1 MSLPDDLN
9 MPEWQRRRNAQQ
21 FGGAPVAPTFEPP
34 SDDMPMD
41 VWQQARAQQAA
52 GGVIVGGEGTDGLL
66 GGAGADRVKAP
77 PAPAFNVDWEF
88 LTGREGS
95 RPDMYVPIYERGPKK
110 GQVVE
115 RSGAT
120 IGKGV
125 DLGQQDLAYLKSL
138 NLDPRLAARLSPYLG
153 VKGPAALSFVA
164 AHPLMLSDAE
174 LDTLNGAVRDRELRG
189 LAAKYDAASQVGPF
203 HKLPRD
209 TQTAITS
216 LYFQYGTG
224 EPHASTPK
232 YWRQITTGDWE
243 GAYGNLMDFRDQYGP
258 RRVAE
263 AQRLKNDMRSG
274 RLPRRAQAKSSK

>member
-1 MSLPDDLN
+1 MSLPDDLSA
-9 MPEWQRRRNAQQ
+9 PEWQRRRNAQQ
-21 FGGAPVAPTFEPP
+21 FGGPPTPPSPEPL

-41 VWQQARAQQAA
+41 VWQQLRAQQAA
-52 GGVIVGGEGTDGLL
+52 GNAIMGGEGADALL
-66 GGAGADRVKAP
+66 GGAGADRAKAQP
-77 PAPAFNVDWEF
+77 SPTFNVDWEF

-95 RPDMYVPIYERGPKK
+95 EPAMYVPVYKSGPKK

-138 NLDPRLAARLSPYLG
+138 NLDPPLVARLSPYLG

-164 AHPLMLSDAE
+164 ARPLTLSDAE
-174 LDTLNGAVRDRELRG
+174 LDALNGAVRDRELRS
-189 LAAKYDAASQVGPF
+189 LAAKYDAASQVGAF

-224 EPHASTPK
+224 EPHVSTPK
-232 YWRQITTGDWE
+232 YWQQITTGDWE
-243 GAYGNLMDFRDQYGP
+243 GAHGNLLDFGDRYPD
-258 RRVAE
+258 RRKLEAE
-263 AQRLKNDMRSG
+263 RLRNDIRSG
-274 RLPRRAQAKSSK
+274 RLPRRAPAKSSR